1 MELSVNTP
9 ALLFPC
15 ISLLLLAYTNRFLA
29 IAGLIRGLKTKY
41 TAAHEPG
48 LIKQINNLRKRV
60 IIIRNMQAAAVLSL
74 FFCVMCMFLIFG
86 GYQAMAQIIFAISLV
101 LMLISLSLS
110 IIEVTISVNALKIEL
125 KDLETELDKDD
136 TFFGYKP

>member
-29 IAGLIRGLKTKY
+29 IATLIRGLKTKY
-41 TAAHEPG
+41 ASAHEPG
-48 LIKQINNLRKRV
+48 LIKQIINLRKRV

-74 FFCVMCMFLIFG
+74 LLCVMCMFLIFA
-86 GYQAMAQIIFAISLV
+86 GYQSYAQIIFGCSLI
-101 LMLISLSLS
+101 LMLVSLGLS
-110 IIEVTISVNALKIEL
+110 ILEITISVNALKIEL
-125 KDLETELDKDD
+125 QDLEMELDKNDS
-136 TFFGYKP
+136 FFGYKP